1 MWFYVDNCGLLMLE
15 FYDNNEFIV
24 EVKLYMY
31 SVILVEDEGLVR
43 EAIARNIKWK
53 DLGFELLSTCKNGLE
68 AKDFLVK
75 NKVDL
80 VITDIC
86 MPFMDGMELSKFVYE
101 TRPDTKIII
110 CSGFDE
116 FGYAQQALK
125 YKVEEY
131 VLKPV
136 TSAEFSK
143 LLTNTKDKIS
153 KKRDEDLKQNKITRT
168 YFENKDFIKSKILSK
183 LMMGTKEMK
192 DILKEMKDAG
202 ISIESEFY
210 KVAAIELDDYT
221 DIYKLSEEKKRQ
233 IDLMIFSITNIAEEI
248 INEHNIGEVFCGNG
262 NQIYIIFKTSLNTIT
277 DERIKSICEK
287 IQFESKKLFKLDTTI
302 GIGSKVKALDELYMS
317 WKDALIAIEHRY
329 TLGKGHIIS
338 IDEIKLTY
346 RTIPEYELYIKSV
359 LHAIQTGEK
368 KELDIKMEEIKYIM
382 KNSNLPKPKLTM
394 YIQQLAARVNTF
406 VDLSENDFK
415 IYLRENEVISEEIE
429 KSYNIDK
436 TIQYLKE
443 YFMNILENFDIHKDS
458 SGKKIALMALEYI
471 ENHYKDYDI
480 GLNSVCTHL
489 CISPSHFSKIFK
501 TNTGE
506 TFVEALTKK
515 RMLKAKELL
524 ENTAL
529 KNYEIADKVGFND
542 PHYFSVSF
550 KKATGMTP
558 KEYAK
563 ERR

>member
-1 MWFYVDNCGLLMLE
+1 
-15 FYDNNEFIV
+15 
-24 EVKLYMY
+24 MY

-43 EAIARNIKWK
+43 EAIARTIKWE

-68 AKDFLVK
+68 AKDFLVQ

-86 MPFMDGMELSKFVYE
+86 MPFMDGIELCKFLYE
-101 TRPDTKIII
+101 NSPDTKIII

-136 TSAEFSK
+136 TSAELSK
-143 LLTNTKDKIS
+143 LLTNTKNKIS
-153 KKRDEDLKQNKITRT
+153 KKRDEDLRQNKISRT
-168 YFENKDFIKSKILSK
+168 YFENRDFIKSKILSR
-183 LMMGTKEMK
+183 LMMGTKDMK
-192 DILKEMKDAG
+192 DIARDMNEAG
-202 ISIESEFY
+202 ISIDSDFY
-210 KVAAIELDDYT
+210 KVAIIELDDYT
-221 DIYKLSEEKKRQ
+221 NIYELPENKKRQ
-233 IDLMIFSITNIAEEI
+233 VDLMLFSITNIAEEI
-248 INEHNIGEVFCGNG
+248 VKEHNIGEVFYGNG
-262 NQIYIIFKTSLNTIT
+262 NQIYIIFKTSINTIT
-277 DERIKSICEK
+277 DEKIKSICEK
-287 IQFESKKLFKLDTTI
+287 IQFESKKLFKLDITI

-317 WKDALIAIEHRY
+317 WKDALAGIEHRY
-329 TLGKGHIIS
+329 TIGKRHIIT
-338 IDEIKLTY
+338 IEEIKRSY
-346 RTIPEYELYIKSV
+346 KTIPEYEEHINSILSAIK
-359 LHAIQTGEK
+359 TGDQ
-368 KELDIKMEEIKYIM
+368 KEISNQMDRIEFVM

-394 YIQQLAARVNTF
+394 YILQLAARVNSF
-406 VDLSENDFK
+406 IASSEND
-415 IYLRENEVISEEIE
+415 ISACLRANEVISEEIE
-429 KSYNIDK
+429 KSDNIEH
-436 TIQYLKE
+436 TMNYLKE
-443 YFMNILENFDIHKDS
+443 YFIYISEHFDIYKDS
-458 SGKKIALMALEYI
+458 SGKKIAFMALDYI
-471 ENHYKDYDI
+471 EKYYKNYDI

-524 ENTAL
+524 ENTSL

-542 PHYFSVSF
+542 PHYFSISF

>member
-1 MWFYVDNCGLLMLE
+1 MLFRVDNCGLLMLE
-15 FYDNNEFIV
+15 FYDNSEFGM
-24 EVKLYMY
+24 EVFLYMY

-43 EAIARNIKWK
+43 EAIARNIKWN

-68 AKDFLVK
+68 AKEFLVQ

-86 MPFMDGMELSKFVYE
+86 MPFMDGMELSRFLYE
-101 TRPDTKIII
+101 NSPDTKIII

-143 LLTNTKDKIS
+143 LLTNTKEKIS
-153 KKRDEDLKQNKITRT
+153 KKRDEDFKQNRITRT
-168 YFENKDFIKSKILSK
+168 YFENKDFIKSKILSR
-183 LMMGTKEMK
+183 LMMGTKDMK
-192 DILKEMKDAG
+192 DIKKEMDEAG
-202 ISIESEFY
+202 ISIDSEFY
-210 KVAAIELDDYT
+210 KVAVIELDDYT
-221 DIYKLSEEKKRQ
+221 DIYKLKEEEKRQ
-233 IDLMIFSITNIAEEI
+233 VDLMLFSISNIAEEI
-248 INEHNIGEVFCGNG
+248 VNEHNIGEVFYGNG
-262 NQIYIIFKTSLNTIT
+262 NQIYIIFKTSINTIT

-287 IQFESKKLFKLDTTI
+287 IQAESKKLFKLDITI

-317 WKDALIAIEHRY
+317 WKDALTGIEHRY
-329 TLGKGHIIS
+329 TLGKGNVIPIE
-338 IDEIKLTY
+338 DIKRNY
-346 RTIPEYELYIKSV
+346 KSIPEYEEHIKSILSAIKTGEKQEIANQMEKIKSV
-359 LHAIQTGEK
+359 
-368 KELDIKMEEIKYIM
+368 M
-382 KNSNLPKPKLTM
+382 KNSNLPKPKLIM

-406 VDLSENDFK
+406 VNFSENDFRA
-415 IYLRENEVISEEIE
+415 YLRANEIISEEIE
-429 KSYNIDK
+429 KSDNIEH

-443 YFMNILENFDIHKDS
+443 YFMNIAENFDIHKDS
-458 SGKKIALMALEYI
+458 SGKKIALMALDYI

-524 ENTAL
+524 ENTSL

-542 PHYFSVSF
+542 PHYFSISF